1 MNTIKLLKRTVLIAL
16 FSFVL
21 VSCATVQSGM
31 QGVQLGMNRQEVVK
45 KLGSDFQVVSMVQT
59 DQGGL
64 EILRFTDQVAQDGTF
79 VTKGYYILHFLNG
92 KLVESHYEDAH
103 NHPGRPGRPNGPNRP
118 VRPR

>member
-1 MNTIKLLKRTVLIAL
+1 MTTIKLLKRTALIAL
-16 FSFVL
+16 FSFVI

-64 EILRFTDQVAQDGTF
+64 EILRFPDTVAQDGTF

-92 KLVESHYEDAH
+92 KLVESHYEDA
-103 NHPGRPGRPNGPNRP
+103 NMRPGRPGGPNRP
-118 VRPR
+118 IRPR

>member
-1 MNTIKLLKRTVLIAL
+1 MNMIKLLRRTALIAL
-16 FSFVL
+16 FSFVM
-21 VSCATVQSGM
+21 VSCASVQSGM
-31 QGVQLGMNRQEVVK
+31 QGVQLGMNRQDVVK

-64 EILRFTDQVAQDGTF
+64 EILRFPDQVAENGTF
-79 VTKGYYILHFLNG
+79 VTKGHYILHFLNG

-103 NHPGRPGRPNGPNRP
+103 NRPGRPNGPNRP

>member
-16 FSFVL
+16 FSFVI

-64 EILRFTDQVAQDGTF
+64 EILRFPDTVAQDGTF
-79 VTKGYYILHFLNG
+79 VTKGHYILHFLEG
-92 KLVESHYEDAH
+92 KLVESHYEDVH
-103 NHPGRPGRPNGPNRP
+103 NRSGRPGGPNRP